1 MSARPARCP
10 ARISPRLWSGLV
22 GLLPGVL
29 RGLESRA
36 PSAQMYLK
44 THFPVVAMD
53 AVTPNDPE
61 VDILSKLFVRAPR
74 AFSPEEARL
83 FALALNSL
91 TRNAQQVT
99 FQLAFS
105 DIIPGG
111 NADGQ
116 QYAKLLVATKRLMQA
131 IKFQAFQQGNGCSE
145 YWLLFSTLGMNADT
159 GLITGKF
166 NPDLKA
172 YLLDLGYKFTTADL
186 ESLLM
191 RCQ

>member
-1 MSARPARCP
+1 MNDPFSRCCHGRRYP
-10 ARISPRLWSGLV
+10 
-22 GLLPGVL
+22 
-29 RGLESRA
+29 
-36 PSAQMYLK
+36 
-44 THFPVVAMD
+44 H
-53 AVTPNDPE
+53 DPE

-83 FALALNSL
+83 FSLALNSL
-91 TRNAQQVT
+91 TQNPQQAT
-99 FQLAFS
+99 FQLAFG

-116 QYAKLLVATKRLMQA
+116 QYAKLLVAIKRLMQA
-131 IKFQAFQQGNGCSE
+131 IKFQTFQQGNGCNE
-145 YWLLFSTLGMNADT
+145 YWLLFSTLGMNVDT

-172 YLLDLGYKFTTADL
+172 YLLDLGDKFTTADL

-191 RCQ
+191 RRH

>member
-1 MSARPARCP
+1 
-10 ARISPRLWSGLV
+10 
-22 GLLPGVL
+22 
-29 RGLESRA
+29 
-36 PSAQMYLK
+36 
-44 THFPVVAMD
+44 MD
-53 AVTPNDPE
+53 AVIPNDPE
-61 VDILSKLFVRAPR
+61 VDILSKLFVRSPR

-99 FQLAFS
+99 FQLAFN

-111 NADGQ
+111 NEDGK
-116 QYAKLLVATKRLMQA
+116 QYAKLLVAIKRLMQA
-131 IKFQAFQQGNGCSE
+131 IKFQTFQQGTSCSE
-145 YWLLFSTLGMNADT
+145 YLLLFSTLGMNADT

-172 YLLDLGYKFTTADL
+172 HLLDLGDKFTTADL

-191 RCQ
+191 RRQ

>member
-1 MSARPARCP
+1 
-10 ARISPRLWSGLV
+10 
-22 GLLPGVL
+22 
-29 RGLESRA
+29 
-36 PSAQMYLK
+36 
-44 THFPVVAMD
+44 MD

-61 VDILSKLFVRAPR
+61 VDILSKLFVRSPQ

-91 TRNAQQVT
+91 ARNAQQAT

-111 NADGQ
+111 NEDGK
-116 QYAKLLVATKRLMQA
+116 QYSKLVVATKRLMQA
-131 IKFQAFQQGNGCSE
+131 VRFTTFQQGNSCSE
-145 YWLLFSTLGMNADT
+145 YLLLFSTLGMNTDT

-172 YLLDLGYKFTTADL
+172 HLLDLGERFTTADL

-191 RCQ
+191 RRQ